1 MHSSGPTTD
10 QPAGPEAVNGT
21 GEGGGGS
28 PDPSPRGRR
37 EPHPE
42 APSVPRWYRVVRL
55 TGFLL
60 LAVVTVY
67 GVLQFATGDWQA
79 VTDYWI
85 GKLPL
90 LALILVLALLD
101 MTLEA
106 FAWQWVYERFTLRAR
121 DLRGF
126 GVALSANAGLLLPA
140 QLGRL
145 IRPDDMVKLGR
156 GSLGECVKAE
166 AAVFVFD
173 ALSVV
178 SLLAGVV
185 AWRIHPALAPVAS
198 GAAITV
204 LLFLGNQIAERLAG
218 TKLGLPRDFWWSWQ
232 SVAIVFIQMTGWV
245 ANAVAF
251 YVLVSHLPGTFT
263 LWDALFIA
271 PASSVIGLGTG
282 MPGGIGATEGLLGTA
297 LQFNQVPP
305 EHFAMVVGA
314 FRVVTFW
321 IRLPIG
327 WIALTLARRP
337 ATSPS
342 PAEGDMSD
350 VGGELS
356 DSE

>member
-1 MHSSGPTTD
+1 MQFSGPAKEHQAD
-10 QPAGPEAVNGT
+10 RDVIEGR
-21 GEGGGGS
+21 GEGGS
-28 PDPSPRGRR
+28 RTPDRPPQGRR
-37 EPHPE
+37 QLR
-42 APSVPRWYRVVRL
+42 AAGASVPRWYRFARL
-55 TGFLL
+55 IGFLL
-60 LAVVTVY
+60 LAAITVY
-67 GVLQFATGDWQA
+67 GVQRFLTGDWRA
-79 VTDYWI
+79 VTDYWM

-90 LALILVLALLD
+90 LLLILLLALLD

-106 FAWQWVYERFTLRAR
+106 FAWQWVYERFSLRAR

-156 GSLGECVKAE
+156 GSLGECAKAE
-166 AAVFVFD
+166 ATVFVFD

-185 AWRIHPALAPVAS
+185 AWRLHPWLAPVAS
-198 GAAITV
+198 GVVITV
-204 LLFLGNQIAERLAG
+204 SLFLGNQVAERLAG
-218 TKLGLPRDFWWSWQ
+218 TKLGLPHDFWWSWQ
-232 SVAIVFIQMTGWV
+232 SVVIVLVQMTGWV

-251 YVLVSHLPGTFT
+251 YVLVSHLPGNFT

-282 MPGGIGATEGLLGTA
+282 VPGGIGTTEGLLGSA

-327 WIALTLARRP
+327 WVALTLARRP
-337 ATSPS
+337 PTSNGAVS
-342 PAEGDMSD
+342 GDTTD
-350 VGGELS
+350 S
-356 DSE
+356 DSQRSASA

>member
-1 MHSSGPTTD
+1 MHANGPTTEHR
-10 QPAGPEAVNGT
+10 AGPEVVNGA
-21 GEGGGGS
+21 GDGGS
-28 PDPSPRGRR
+28 VHSDLSPHDQRGPRS
-37 EPHPE
+37 E
-42 APSVPRWYRVVRL
+42 AASMPPWYRFVRL

-60 LAVVTVY
+60 LAAVTVY
-67 GVLQFATGDWQA
+67 GVQRFLTGDWQA
-79 VTDYWI
+79 VTDYWM

-90 LALILVLALLD
+90 LVLILVLALLD

-106 FAWQWVYERFTLRAR
+106 FAWQWVYERFALRAR

-204 LLFLGNQIAERLAG
+204 LLFLGNQVAERLAG
-218 TKLGLPRDFWWSWQ
+218 TKLGLPRHFWWSWQ
-232 SVAIVFIQMTGWV
+232 SVAIVLVQMTGWV

-251 YVLVSHLPGTFT
+251 YVLVSHLPGNFT

-327 WIALTLARRP
+327 WIALTFARRP
-337 ATSPS
+337 AASPVEVS
-342 PAEGDMSD
+342 EDA
-350 VGGELS
+350 S
-356 DSE
+356 DSDGEDLD

>member
-1 MHSSGPTTD
+1 MHPSGPTTEHR
-10 QPAGPEAVNGT
+10 AGQAAVDGA
-21 GEGGGGS
+21 GQGGS
-28 PDPSPRGRR
+28 VSSDVSPRGQQGPRSD
-37 EPHPE
+37 
-42 APSVPRWYRVVRL
+42 AASIPRWYRFARL
-55 TGFLL
+55 IGFLL
-60 LAVVTVY
+60 LAAITVY
-67 GVLQFATGDWQA
+67 GVQRFLTGDWRA
-79 VTDYWI
+79 VTEYWM

-90 LALILVLALLD
+90 LLLILVLALLD

-106 FAWQWVYERFTLRAR
+106 FAWQWVYERFSLRAR

-156 GSLGECVKAE
+156 GSLGECAKAE
-166 AAVFVFD
+166 ATVFVFD

-185 AWRIHPALAPVAS
+185 AWRVHPALAPVAS
-198 GAAITV
+198 GIVITV
-204 LLFLGNQIAERLAG
+204 SLFLGNQVAERLAG

-232 SVAIVFIQMTGWV
+232 SAAVVLVQMTGWV

-251 YVLVSHLPGTFT
+251 YVLVSHLPGNFT

-282 MPGGIGATEGLLGTA
+282 VPGGIGTTEGLLGTA

-327 WIALTLARRP
+327 WVALTLARRP
-337 ATSPS
+337 
-342 PAEGDMSD
+342 PASA
-350 VGGELS
+350 
-356 DSE
+356 

>member
-1 MHSSGPTTD
+1 MHSIGTTTEHRAD
-10 QPAGPEAVNGT
+10 QKAANGAGA
-21 GEGGGGS
+21 GGS
-28 PDPSPRGRR
+28 GGSDLPPRGRR
-37 EPHPE
+37 D
-42 APSVPRWYRVVRL
+42 APSAKVSVPRWYRYARL
-55 TGFLL
+55 AGFVL
-60 LAVVTVY
+60 LAAITVY
-67 GVLQFATGDWQA
+67 GVQRFLSGDWRA
-79 VTDYWI
+79 VTDYWM

-90 LALILVLALLD
+90 LVLILVLALLD

-106 FAWQWVYERFTLRAR
+106 FAWQWVYERFDLRAR

-156 GSLGECVKAE
+156 GSLGECAKAE
-166 AAVFVFD
+166 ATVFVFD

-185 AWRIHPALAPVAS
+185 AWRLHPALAPVAS
-198 GAAITV
+198 GVVIAV
-204 LLFLGNQIAERLAG
+204 SLFLGNQVAERLAG
-218 TKLGLPRDFWWSWQ
+218 TKLGLPHDFWWSWR
-232 SVAIVFIQMTGWV
+232 SVAIVLIQMTGWV

-251 YVLVSHLPGTFT
+251 YVLVSHLPGNFT

-282 MPGGIGATEGLLGTA
+282 VPGGIGTTEGLLGSA

-327 WIALTLARRP
+327 WVALTLARRP
-337 ATSPS
+337 PVS
-342 PAEGDMSD
+342 
-350 VGGELS
+350 V
-356 DSE
+356 

>member
-1 MHSSGPTTD
+1 MQLPGPA
-10 QPAGPEAVNGT
+10 PKPSAGQDAT
-21 GEGGGGS
+21 EGGGDGGS
-28 PDPSPRGRR
+28 GTPERSPRGQRTLR
-37 EPHPE
+37 S
-42 APSVPRWYRVVRL
+42 AQGSVPRWYRFARL
-55 TGFLL
+55 AGFAL
-60 LAVVTVY
+60 LAAITVY
-67 GVLQFATGDWQA
+67 GVQRFLTGDWRA
-79 VTDYWI
+79 VTDYWM

-90 LALILVLALLD
+90 LWLILLLALLD

-106 FAWQWVYERFTLRAR
+106 FAWQWVYERFMLRAR

-166 AAVFVFD
+166 ATVFVFD

-185 AWRIHPALAPVAS
+185 AWRVHPGLAPVAS
-198 GAAITV
+198 GVVISV
-204 LLFLGNQIAERLAG
+204 SLFLGNQVAERLAG
-218 TKLGLPRDFWWSWQ
+218 TKLGLPHDFWWSWQ
-232 SVAIVFIQMTGWV
+232 SVVIVLVQMTGWV
-245 ANAVAF
+245 ANALAF

-282 MPGGIGATEGLLGTA
+282 VPGGIGTTEGLLGTA

-327 WIALTLARRP
+327 WVALTLARRP
-337 ATSPS
+337 SPS
-342 PAEGDMSD
+342 D
-350 VGGELS
+350 VAAS
-356 DSE
+356 A